1 MGSNSNLS
9 CMVSAEGLSYE
20 GPEASASLAFVTYN
34 YKKDVQ
40 CSFFL
45 VVKNQENLNGH
56 QHSSDWNVDVHIIG
70 PLQVI
75 GEIS

>member
-1 MGSNSNLS
+1 VGSNSNLS
-9 CMVSAEGLSYE
+9 YVVSAEGLSYE
-20 GPEASASLAFVTYN
+20 GLEASASLAFVTYN

-45 VVKNQENLNGH
+45 VVKNQGNLNGH
-56 QHSSDWNVDVHIIG
+56 QHRTDWDVDVHIIG
-70 PLQVI
+70 PLQVL

>member
-1 MGSNSNLS
+1 
-9 CMVSAEGLSYE
+9 MVSAESLSYE

-56 QHSSDWNVDVHIIG
+56 HARVSVHMYYT
-70 PLQVI
+70 LC
-75 GEIS
+75 S